1 QRPFLKLSS
10 CHDGLHRAMMRRKL
24 NYQVCVLPK
33 QEISS
38 IVPTLGSS
46 WHDRTNVGIIAA
58 RWATMVYDGKAQNL

>member
-1 QRPFLKLSS
+1 QKSNSEVILTPRWIPSR
-10 CHDGLHRAMMRRKL
+10 HDERKL
-24 NYQVCVLPK
+24 NCQVYVLPK

-58 RWATMVYDGKAQNL
+58 RWATMVYDGKA